1 MISGYTPLIINTI
14 FNSLMKISAFILLT
28 CYLSYLTETIKIPLS
43 FSVVCKKTISC
54 SDMGKGHCMK
64 KNKTG
69 KSKKGGSE
77 DCNRYCANC
86 PFNTVTILY
95 LNNSSCL
102 RLVYRKEYAQVRS
115 SVLPGFTNDAWKPPD
130 IILA

>member
-14 FNSLMKISAFILLT
+14 FNSLMKIPAFILLT

-43 FSVVCKKTISC
+43 FPAVCKKTISC

-64 KNKTG
+64 KTKTD

-77 DCNRYCANC
+77 DCNSYCANC
-86 PFNTVTILY
+86 PFNAVTILY
-95 LNNSSCL
+95 LNSSFSL
-102 RLVYRKEYAQVRS
+102 RVVCRKEYKPRKT
-115 SVLPGFTNDAWKPPD
+115 SVLLGFTNDAWKPPD
-130 IILA
+130 IILG